1 MRPFIFNWL
10 RSTVSKKLASKMAL
24 RLLPV
29 AFLLVEVFVNIIFFI
44 FFVFLYLSRF
54 PAMAT

>member
-10 RSTVSKKLASKMAL
+10 RSTVSTKLASKMAL

-29 AFLLVEVFVNIIFFI
+29 AFLLVEVFADYCI
-44 FFVFLYLSRF
+44 FVFLYLSRF